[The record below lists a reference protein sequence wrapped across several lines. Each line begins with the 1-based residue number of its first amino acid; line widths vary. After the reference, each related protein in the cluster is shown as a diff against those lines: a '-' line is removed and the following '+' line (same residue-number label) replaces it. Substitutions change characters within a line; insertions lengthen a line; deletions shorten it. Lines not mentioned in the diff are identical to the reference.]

1 MVMIL
6 EQPDKF
12 RMQILDRYRRA
23 GLLELLSLRP
33 TIYCNSLLALLNSN
47 EPASYCN
54 CKPLKGFL
62 QYAANL
68 A

>member
-23 GLLELLSLRP
+23 GLVELLSLPP
-33 TIYCNSLLALLNSN
+33 TIYCNSLLALLNRN
-47 EPASYCN
+47 EPASY
-54 CKPLKGFL
+54 LVASL
-62 QYAANL
+62 
-68 A
+68 